1 MNKLILILFIW
12 SGLSMSSQ
20 DENSKNIP
28 SDGLV
33 AYYSFNDCEAMDQSG
48 KQSHG
53 KIMGSG
59 TCRCGVE
66 GNGIMLNG
74 RTDYIEFSGQVN
86 KYFTTSDFS
95 LSFYFKP
102 TAPSIFKQS
111 LVSKRAGCEEY
122 HALDIVLDQT
132 NDIIFTDFIQEDFI
146 QFGDI
151 DAPIKSGEWHHYAL
165 VRKGSRA
172 YTYINGT
179 LMNEARRCSGVDI
192 DNEAKLSIGNSP
204 CVGSGLRRF
213 EGIVDELRV
222 YEKPLSHQEIM
233 NLYSRML
240 VEDAEK
246 GCVS

>member
-1 MNKLILILFIW
+1 MW
-12 SGLSMSSQ
+12 SGLSMNYQNEGIQ
-20 DENSKNIP
+20 DIP

-33 AYYSFNDCEAMDQSG
+33 AYYSFNDCEAIDQSG

-53 KIMGSG
+53 KIIGNA

-102 TAPSIFKQS
+102 TAPNIFKQS
-111 LVSKRAGCEEY
+111 LVSKRTDCEEF
-122 HALDIVLDQT
+122 HALDIILDQT
-132 NDIIFTDFIQEDFI
+132 NEMMITDFMQEEFI
-146 QFGDI
+146 KFGDL
-151 DAPIKSGEWHHYAL
+151 DAPIKSGDWHHYAL

-172 YTYINGT
+172 YTYINGS

-192 DNEAKLSIGNSP
+192 ANEAKLSIGNSP

-213 EGIVDELRV
+213 EGIIDELRV
-222 YEKPLSHQEIM
+222 YEKPLTHQEIM
-233 NLYSRML
+233 DLYSRLL